1 MSLTAYARNVYAPQK
16 FVDFQIV
23 TLQATYAS
31 SGNVITRDA
40 DTSSPETTIT
50 RDTTGQ
56 FTVKFPAGTGAHLV
70 SLYRMIA
77 EAASGQFI
85 DPETLSASLNDGSGQ
100 GSLTFETSTTK
111 GTAADPADGERIFVT
126 LFLFNH

>member
-1 MSLTAYARNVYAPQK
+1 MAFQAYARNVYAPQK
-16 FVDFQIV
+16 CVDVNIV

-40 DTSSPETTIT
+40 TVSSPETTIT

-56 FTVKFPAGTGAHLV
+56 FTVTFPKGTGAHLV
-70 SLYRMIA
+70 SLYRMIS
-77 EAASGQFI
+77 EAAAGQFI
-85 DPETLSASLNDGSGQ
+85 DPETLVASTGT
-100 GSLTFETSTTK
+100 LTFETSTTK

-126 LFLFNH
+126 LLVYNQ